1 MLTMHKQHQP
11 QRKRAGFGRSR
22 ISFAGRVVSLCLVGL
37 MVLQLP
43 GTAIYPI
50 FAPLLHASPLH
61 DVPQHDMPLGDVPLV
76 DVPQHDVPASP
87 VPGLETPLLEA
98 PAHEASAHDAPPQN
112 RSSANIVADMK
123 DNEPDCHAT
132 DTDEGQM
139 HEGQMH
145 EVQMHEGQM
154 HEGKI
159 QKHRTQAN
167 ANRSNRSAH
176 DCCNLQPEPSGLS
189 ALGTNE
195 GSSPLMS
202 CAHSS
207 SANSCASDS
216 SGTHGDSCGSS
227 GTHCD
232 SAEVCGCSVDQTS
245 TRQAFTL
252 PPVLSSC
259 TTVRVA
265 ISPVP
270 FFDTGLTADSN
281 DRNPGTLDSPPLY
294 LLYDTW
300 LI

>member
-1 MLTMHKQHQP
+1 M
-11 QRKRAGFGRSR
+11 
-22 ISFAGRVVSLCLVGL
+22 
-37 MVLQLP
+37 
-43 GTAIYPI
+43 
-50 FAPLLHASPLH
+50 
-61 DVPQHDMPLGDVPLV
+61 V

-98 PAHEASAHDAPPQN
+98 PAHEASAHDAPLQN

-139 HEGQMH
+139 HE
-145 EVQMHEGQM
+145 VQMHEGQM
-154 HEGKI
+154 HEGQI

-189 ALGTNE
+189 ALGTLG
-195 GSSPLMS
+195 GSSPLTS

-216 SGTHGDSCGSS
+216 SCTHGSS

-232 SAEVCGCSVDQTS
+232 SAEVCGCSIDQTS
-245 TRQAFTL
+245 TRPAFTL
-252 PPVLSSC
+252 PPVLSSLAVVC
-259 TTVRVA
+259 SS